1 MPVYR
6 QKMVDLP
13 EKARILAI
21 DCGGVLSCTTD
32 DVKYDDDKIYKA
44 AMEGAYCFV
53 QLYKFKTGR
62 WPQVVSR
69 VNFPSNK
76 HWVRRFCRQTFGIPD
91 GCIHLVREKA
101 EKGPVC
107 AQLGATAVVDDSY
120 DALYAMGTGAWET
133 LASAVLF
140 QEQGKPLSKQG
151 LWDSWLLENKIEFAG
166 NMLEL
171 MVALGIARTMTQ
183 AEEYQSQF
191 SWGPP
196 TNPHSEDLLET
207 ALAVIR
213 GIPQAVQAREAEV
226 ASAADA
232 DAHGVDYSADDQASG
247 ASVAKAAAAAPAKA
261 PLAAAAKSAPP
272 PTAAAPAN
280 ASPPV
285 AAAAASEAAPPP
297 KHAAAPANA
306 PPPVAAAAKSAPPA
320 KHAAAPAA
328 NASPPVPAAA
338 ASSPRAAAP
347 APHVAA
353 PATAALTLKQVK
365 KEEEAIDGEEKTS
378 SDDDLSSSSSS
389 EEDDDGGP
397 TAPARLDEKR
407 VRESSGSAA
416 PPRNKPRLALG
427 PSKKQEEQDRQQEGK
442 EAKQAMPRKHN
453 DDENDDDDEETRRGR
468 RRRRRHRRQNDD
480 DDDEDEPS
488 RRGSRKS
495 VDLRPYKCNADL
507 RPNEDRAVSHADLQK
522 FMKDVMTH
530 IDRLGSGA
538 ASARSSSS
546 AAAPAAS
553 NRHRPT
559 SGWSQK
565 KLARAQAYEQAK
577 QEGRTKP
584 PPTVTIAMCK
594 QCGRNQPGSRCVQ
607 ILCRQCCQDPSCAQH
622 GR

>member
-1 MPVYR
+1 MATPSAPPGCIGQQR
-6 QKMVDLP
+6 
-13 EKARILAI
+13 LAASANF
-21 DCGGVLSCTTD
+21 GGCFGHNACVSTKNGGLAGKGKDFGHRLWWCLSCKTD

-44 AMEGAYCFV
+44 AMEGAYCLV
-53 QLYKFKTGR
+53 QLYKFKSGR
-62 WPQVVSR
+62 WPHVVSR

-76 HWVRRFCRQTFGIPD
+76 HWVLRFCKHTFGIPD
-91 GCIHLVREKA
+91 ECIHLVREKA

-151 LWDSWLLENKIEFAG
+151 LWDSWLLENKLEFAG

-183 AEEYQSQF
+183 AEEYQSLF
-191 SWGPP
+191 RWGPP
-196 TNPHSEDLLET
+196 THPHSEERLET
-207 ALAVIR
+207 ALAVVR

-232 DAHGVDYSADDQASG
+232 DAHGVDYSADDQAPG
-247 ASVAKAAAAAPAKA
+247 ASVAKAAAAAPPPKHAAASAKA
-261 PLAAAAKSAPP
+261 PLPVAAAAASPP
-272 PTAAAPAN
+272 PKHAAAPAN

-285 AAAAASEAAPPP
+285 AAAAASPPP
-297 KHAAAPANA
+297 
-306 PPPVAAAAKSAPPA
+306 
-320 KHAAAPAA
+320 
-328 NASPPVPAAA
+328 
-338 ASSPRAAAP
+338 AAAP

-353 PATAALTLKQVK
+353 PATAALTLTKQVK
-365 KEEEAIDGEEKTS
+365 QEEEAIDGGEKTS
-378 SDDDLSSSSSS
+378 SDDDLSSSSS

-397 TAPARLDEKR
+397 TAPARHDEKR

-416 PPRNKPRLALG
+416 PPRNKPRLTLG
-427 PSKKQEEQDRQQEGK
+427 PSVKQEEQDRQQE
-442 EAKQAMPRKHN
+442 AKQATPRKHDD
-453 DDENDDDDEETRRGR
+453 DDENDDDQETRRSR
-468 RRRRRHRRQNDD
+468 RRRRRHRGQ
-480 DDDEDEPS
+480 DDEDEPS

-522 FMKDVMTH
+522 FMNDVMTH
-530 IDRLGSGA
+530 IDRLGVGSGA
-538 ASARSSSS
+538 ASARSSS

-565 KLARAQAYEQAK
+565 KLARAQAHEQA
-577 QEGRTKP
+577 QREGRTKP

-594 QCGRNQPGSRCVQ
+594 QCGRNQPGSRCVH

-622 GR
+622 GC

>member
-21 DCGGVLSCTTD
+21 DCGGVLSAKTD

-44 AMEGAYCFV
+44 AMEGAYCLV
-53 QLYKFKTGR
+53 QMYKFKSGR
-62 WPQVVSR
+62 WPHVVSR

-76 HWVRRFCRQTFGIPD
+76 HWVLRFCKHTFGIPD
-91 GCIHLVREKA
+91 ECIHLVREKA

-151 LWDSWLLENKIEFAG
+151 LWDSWLLENKLEFAG

-183 AEEYQSQF
+183 AEEYQSLF
-191 SWGPP
+191 RWGPP
-196 TNPHSEDLLET
+196 THPHSEERLET
-207 ALAVIR
+207 ALAVVR

-232 DAHGVDYSADDQASG
+232 DAHGADDQAPG
-247 ASVAKAAAAAPAKA
+247 ASVAKAAAAAPA
-261 PLAAAAKSAPP
+261 
-272 PTAAAPAN
+272 N
-280 ASPPV
+280 ASPP

-306 PPPVAAAAKSAPPA
+306 PPPVAAAADSAPPP

-328 NASPPVPAAA
+328 NASPPVAAAA
-338 ASSPRAAAP
+338 ASPPPAAAP

-353 PATAALTLKQVK
+353 PATAALTLTKQVK
-365 KEEEAIDGEEKTS
+365 QEEEAIDGGEKTS

-397 TAPARLDEKR
+397 TAPARHDEKR

-416 PPRNKPRLALG
+416 PPRNKPRLTLG
-427 PSKKQEEQDRQQEGK
+427 PSVKQEEQDRQQE
-442 EAKQAMPRKHN
+442 AKQATPRKHD
-453 DDENDDDDEETRRGR
+453 DDENDDDQETRRSRR
-468 RRRRRHRRQNDD
+468 RRRRRHRGQ
-480 DDDEDEPS
+480 DDEDEPS

-522 FMKDVMTH
+522 FMNDVMTH
-530 IDRLGSGA
+530 IDRLGVGSGA
-538 ASARSSSS
+538 ASARSSSSS

-565 KLARAQAYEQAK
+565 KLARAQAHEQA
-577 QEGRTKP
+577 QREGRTKP

-594 QCGRNQPGSRCVQ
+594 QCGRNQPGSRCVH

-622 GR
+622 GC

>member
-21 DCGGVLSCTTD
+21 DCGGVLSAKTD

-44 AMEGAYCFV
+44 AMEGAYCLV
-53 QLYKFKTGR
+53 QLYKFKSGR
-62 WPQVVSR
+62 WPHVVSR

-76 HWVRRFCRQTFGIPD
+76 HWVLRFCKHTFGIPD
-91 GCIHLVREKA
+91 ECIHLVREKA

-151 LWDSWLLENKIEFAG
+151 LWDSWLLENKLEFAG

-183 AEEYQSQF
+183 AEEYQSLF
-191 SWGPP
+191 RWGPP
-196 TNPHSEDLLET
+196 THPHSEERLET
-207 ALAVIR
+207 ALAVVR

-232 DAHGVDYSADDQASG
+232 DAHGVDYSADDQAPG
-247 ASVAKAAAAAPAKA
+247 ASVAKAAAAAPPPKHAAAPAKA
-261 PLAAAAKSAPP
+261 PLPLAAAAASPP
-272 PTAAAPAN
+272 PKHAAAPAN

-285 AAAAASEAAPPP
+285 AAAAASPPP
-297 KHAAAPANA
+297 
-306 PPPVAAAAKSAPPA
+306 
-320 KHAAAPAA
+320 
-328 NASPPVPAAA
+328 
-338 ASSPRAAAP
+338 AAAP

-353 PATAALTLKQVK
+353 PATAALTLTKQVK
-365 KEEEAIDGEEKTS
+365 QEEEAIDGGEKTS
-378 SDDDLSSSSSS
+378 SDEDLSSSSS

-397 TAPARLDEKR
+397 TAPARHDEKR

-416 PPRNKPRLALG
+416 PPRNKPRLTLG
-427 PSKKQEEQDRQQEGK
+427 PSVKQEEQDRQQE
-442 EAKQAMPRKHN
+442 AKQATPRKHDD
-453 DDENDDDDEETRRGR
+453 DDENDDDQETRRSR
-468 RRRRRHRRQNDD
+468 RRRRRHRGQ
-480 DDDEDEPS
+480 DDEDEPS

-522 FMKDVMTH
+522 FMNDVMTH
-530 IDRLGSGA
+530 IDRLGVGSGA
-538 ASARSSSS
+538 ASARSSSSS

-565 KLARAQAYEQAK
+565 KLARAQAHEQA
-577 QEGRTKP
+577 QREGRTKP

-594 QCGRNQPGSRCVQ
+594 QCGRNQPGSRCVH

-622 GR
+622 GC

>member
-21 DCGGVLSCTTD
+21 DCGGVLSAKTD

-44 AMEGAYCFV
+44 AMEGAYCLV
-53 QLYKFKTGR
+53 QMYKFKSGR
-62 WPQVVSR
+62 WPHVVSR

-76 HWVRRFCRQTFGIPD
+76 HWVLRFCKHTSGIPD
-91 GCIHLVREKA
+91 ECIHLVREKA
-101 EKGPVC
+101 EKGPLC
-107 AQLGATAVVDDSY
+107 AQVGATAVVDDSY

-151 LWDSWLLENKIEFAG
+151 LWDSWLLENKLEFAG

-183 AEEYQSQF
+183 AEEYQSLF
-191 SWGPP
+191 RWGPP
-196 TNPHSEDLLET
+196 THPHSEERLET
-207 ALAVIR
+207 ALAVVR

-232 DAHGVDYSADDQASG
+232 DAHGVDYSADDQAPG
-247 ASVAKAAAAAPAKA
+247 ASVAKAAA
-261 PLAAAAKSAPP
+261 
-272 PTAAAPAN
+272 
-280 ASPPV
+280 
-285 AAAAASEAAPPP
+285 AAPPP

-306 PPPVAAAAKSAPPA
+306 PPPVAAAADSAPPP

-328 NASPPVPAAA
+328 NASPPVAAAA
-338 ASSPRAAAP
+338 ASSPPAAAP

-353 PATAALTLKQVK
+353 PATAALTLTKQVK
-365 KEEEAIDGEEKTS
+365 QEEEAIDGGEKTS
-378 SDDDLSSSSSS
+378 SDEDLSSSSSSS

-397 TAPARLDEKR
+397 TAPARHDEKR

-416 PPRNKPRLALG
+416 PPRNKPRLTLG
-427 PSKKQEEQDRQQEGK
+427 PSVKQEEQDRQQE
-442 EAKQAMPRKHN
+442 AKQATPRKHDD
-453 DDENDDDDEETRRGR
+453 DDENDDDQETRRSR
-468 RRRRRHRRQNDD
+468 RRRRRHRGQ
-480 DDDEDEPS
+480 DDEDEPS

-522 FMKDVMTH
+522 FMNDVMTH
-530 IDRLGSGA
+530 IDRLGVGSGA

-565 KLARAQAYEQAK
+565 KLARAQAHEQA
-577 QEGRTKP
+577 QREGRTKP

-594 QCGRNQPGSRCVQ
+594 QCGRNQPGSRCVH

-622 GR
+622 GC

>member
-1 MPVYR
+1 M
-6 QKMVDLP
+6 DLP

-53 QLYKFKTGR
+53 QLYKLKSGR

-76 HWVRRFCRQTFGIPD
+76 HWVRRFCKQTFGIPD
-91 GCIHLVREKA
+91 ECIHLVREKA

-133 LASAVLF
+133 LTSAVLF
-140 QEQGKPLSKQG
+140 QEQGKALSKQG

-171 MVALGIARTMTQ
+171 MVALGIARTRAQ

-196 TNPHSEDLLET
+196 THPHSDDLLET

-232 DAHGVDYSADDQASG
+232 DAHGVDYSADDQATG
-247 ASVAKAAAAAPAKA
+247 ASVAKAAA
-261 PLAAAAKSAPP
+261 
-272 PTAAAPAN
+272 
-280 ASPPV
+280 V
-285 AAAAASEAAPPP
+285 APPP
-297 KHAAAPANA
+297 KHAAAPAKAPLPQAAAAASA
-306 PPPVAAAAKSAPPA
+306 PPP

-328 NASPPVPAAA
+328 NASQPVAAAA
-338 ASSPRAAAP
+338 ASSPPAAAP

-365 KEEEAIDGEEKTS
+365 QEEEAIDGEEKTS
-378 SDDDLSSSSSS
+378 SDDLSSSSSS
-389 EEDDDGGP
+389 EEDDDDGGR

-416 PPRNKPRLALG
+416 PPRNKPRLSLG
-427 PSKKQEEQDRQQEGK
+427 PSKKQEEQDRQQEGT
-442 EAKQAMPRKHN
+442 EAKQAMPRKHE
-453 DDENDDDDEETRRGR
+453 DENDDDQETRRSR
-468 RRRRRHRRQNDD
+468 RRRRRHRGQD

-488 RRGSRKS
+488 RRGSR

-522 FMKDVMTH
+522 FMNDVMTH

-565 KLARAQAYEQAK
+565 KLARAQAHDQAK
-577 QEGRTKP
+577 REGRTKP

-607 ILCRQCCQDPSCAQH
+607 ILCRQCCRDPSCAQH
-622 GR
+622 GC